1 MKEFNKL
8 FNIFTVLAI
17 IIMLL
22 TTVVAAS
29 VTVIEKGKSNL
40 YSVIAER
47 IEFQAYGIHFFSANT
62 TINEFP
68 IREYC
73 INLV

>member
-8 FNIFTVLAI
+8 FNLFTILAI

-29 VTVIEKGKSNL
+29 ITVIEKGKGNL
-40 YSVIAER
+40 YSVNATR
-47 IEFQAYGIHFFSANT
+47 NEFQFS
-62 TINEFP
+62 
-68 IREYC
+68 EYC

>member
-29 VTVIEKGKSNL
+29 ITVIEKGKSNL
-40 YSVIAER
+40 YSVNA
-47 IEFQAYGIHFFSANT
+47 
-62 TINEFP
+62 TINENV
-68 IREYC
+68 IR
-73 INLV
+73 

>member
-8 FNIFTVLAI
+8 FNIFTILAI
-17 IIMLL
+17 VIMLL

-29 VTVIEKGKSNL
+29 VTIIEKGKSNL
-40 YSVIAER
+40 YSVNATR
-47 IEFQAYGIHFFSANT
+47 
-62 TINEFP
+62 NEFL
-68 IREYC
+68 IRECC

>member
-1 MKEFNKL
+1 MKEFNRL
-8 FNIFTVLAI
+8 FNVFTVLAI
-17 IIMLL
+17 VIMLL

-29 VTVIEKGKSNL
+29 ITVIEKGKSNL
-40 YSVIAER
+40 YSVNATR
-47 IEFQAYGIHFFSANT
+47 I
-62 TINEFP
+62 EFP

>member
-22 TTVVAAS
+22 TTVVGAS
-29 VTVIEKGKSNL
+29 ITVIEKGNSNL
-40 YSVIAER
+40 YSVNATR
-47 IEFQAYGIHFFSANT
+47 
-62 TINEFP
+62 NEFP
-68 IREYC
+68 ISEYC

>member
-8 FNIFTVLAI
+8 FTAFTVVAI
-17 IIMLL
+17 LIMLL

-40 YSVIAER
+40 YSVNA
-47 IEFQAYGIHFFSANT
+47 
-62 TINEFP
+62 TINENI
-68 IREYC
+68 IR
-73 INLV
+73 

>member
-1 MKEFNKL
+1 MKEFNRL

-17 IIMLL
+17 VIMLL

-40 YSVIAER
+40 YSVNATR
-47 IEFQAYGIHFFSANT
+47 ND
-62 TINEFP
+62 NV

>member
-17 IIMLL
+17 VIMLL
-22 TTVVAAS
+22 TTVIAAS
-29 VTVIEKGKSNL
+29 ITVIEKGKSNL
-40 YSVIAER
+40 YSVNA
-47 IEFQAYGIHFFSANT
+47 
-62 TINEFP
+62 TINDNV

>member
-17 IIMLL
+17 VIMLL

-29 VTVIEKGKSNL
+29 ITVVEKGKSNL
-40 YSVIAER
+40 YSVNATR
-47 IEFQAYGIHFFSANT
+47 ND
-62 TINEFP
+62 NV

>member
-1 MKEFNKL
+1 MKEFDKL
-8 FNIFTVLAI
+8 FNTFTVLAI
-17 IIMLL
+17 LIMLL

-29 VTVIEKGKSNL
+29 ITVIEKGNSNL
-40 YSVIAER
+40 YSVNATR
-47 IEFQAYGIHFFSANT
+47 
-62 TINEFP
+62 NENV

>member
-1 MKEFNKL
+1 MKEFNKY

-29 VTVIEKGKSNL
+29 ITVIEKGNSNL
-40 YSVIAER
+40 YSVIAE
-47 IEFQAYGIHFFSANT
+47 N
-62 TINEFP
+62 N
-68 IREYC
+68 
-73 INLV
+73 

>member
-8 FNIFTVLAI
+8 FNLFTVLAI

-29 VTVIEKGKSNL
+29 ITVVEKGESNL
-40 YSVIAER
+40 YSVNATR
-47 IEFQAYGIHFFSANT
+47 NEFQFS
-62 TINEFP
+62 
-68 IREYC
+68 EYC

>member
-8 FNIFTVLAI
+8 FNLFTVLAI

-29 VTVIEKGKSNL
+29 ITVISKGNSNL
-40 YSVIAER
+40 YSVNGA
-47 IEFQAYGIHFFSANT
+47 
-62 TINEFP
+62 INP
-68 IREYC
+68 KIIIEYC
-73 INLV
+73 VNRL

>member
-17 IIMLL
+17 VIMLL

-29 VTVIEKGKSNL
+29 ITVIEKGKSNL
-40 YSVIAER
+40 
-47 IEFQAYGIHFFSANT
+47 FSANV
-62 TINEFP
+62 TINELP
-68 IREYC
+68 ISEYC
-73 INLV
+73 INLI

>member
-1 MKEFNKL
+1 MKEFNRL

-17 IIMLL
+17 VIMLL

-29 VTVIEKGKSNL
+29 ITVIEKGKSNL
-40 YSVIAER
+40 YSVNATR
-47 IEFQAYGIHFFSANT
+47 
-62 TINEFP
+62 NEFP

-73 INLV
+73 INLM

>member
-17 IIMLL
+17 VIMLL

-29 VTVIEKGKSNL
+29 ITVIEKGNSN
-40 YSVIAER
+40 I
-47 IEFQAYGIHFFSANT
+47 FSANAT
-62 TINEFP
+62 RNEFT

>member
-1 MKEFNKL
+1 MKEFDKL
-8 FNIFTVLAI
+8 FNTFTVLAI
-17 IIMLL
+17 LIMLL

-29 VTVIEKGKSNL
+29 ITVIEKGKSNL
-40 YSVIAER
+40 YSVNATR
-47 IEFQAYGIHFFSANT
+47 
-62 TINEFP
+62 NENV

>member
-22 TTVVAAS
+22 TTVVGAS
-29 VTVIEKGKSNL
+29 ITVIEKGNSNL
-40 YSVIAER
+40 YSVNATR
-47 IEFQAYGIHFFSANT
+47 
-62 TINEFP
+62 NEFT
-68 IREYC
+68 ISEYC

>member
-1 MKEFNKL
+1 MKEFDKL
-8 FNIFTVLAI
+8 FNLFTVLAI
-17 IIMLL
+17 VIMLL

-29 VTVIEKGKSNL
+29 ITVIEKGKSNL
-40 YSVIAER
+40 YSVNA
-47 IEFQAYGIHFFSANT
+47 

-73 INLV
+73 INLL

>member
-1 MKEFNKL
+1 MKEFDKL
-8 FNIFTVLAI
+8 FNAFTVLSI

-29 VTVIEKGKSNL
+29 FTVIEKGKSNL
-40 YSVIAER
+40 YSVNATR
-47 IEFQAYGIHFFSANT
+47 NQF
-62 TINEFP
+62 TIS
-68 IREYC
+68 EYC

>member
-22 TTVVAAS
+22 TTVVGAS
-29 VTVIEKGKSNL
+29 ITVIEKGNSNL
-40 YSVIAER
+40 FSV
-47 IEFQAYGIHFFSANT
+47 NT
-62 TINEFP
+62 TINLKP
-68 IREYC
+68 ISEYC
-73 INLV
+73 LTSF

>member
-17 IIMLL
+17 VIMLL

-29 VTVIEKGKSNL
+29 ITVVEKGKSNL
-40 YSVIAER
+40 YSVAAEN
-47 IEFQAYGIHFFSANT
+47 S
-62 TINEFP
+62 
-68 IREYC
+68 
-73 INLV
+73 

>member
-8 FNIFTVLAI
+8 FNAFTVLAI
-17 IIMLL
+17 VIMLL

-29 VTVIEKGKSNL
+29 ITVVEKGKSNL
-40 YSVIAER
+40 YSVNATR
-47 IEFQAYGIHFFSANT
+47 ND
-62 TINEFP
+62 NV